1 MAIIVRDTGDDLRR
15 AITFTRADF
24 QAVGQLIR
32 DAIIDRTE
40 RGVQANGQRF
50 KPYSQLYAA
59 QRSHE
64 GYDTNTVNLQVSGE
78 MLRAIKIDATD
89 SSVVVYY

>member
-1 MAIIVRDTGDDLRR
+1 MGVIVKRTGDDLRK
-15 AITFTRADF
+15 AIKLTRADF
-24 QAVGQLIR
+24 HAVGQLIR

-50 KPYSQLYAA
+50 KPYSRAYAD

-64 GYDTNTVNLQVSGE
+64 GYPTSPVNLQVSGE
-78 MLRAIKIDATD
+78 MLRAIKIEANDD
-89 SSVVVYY
+89 SVVVYY